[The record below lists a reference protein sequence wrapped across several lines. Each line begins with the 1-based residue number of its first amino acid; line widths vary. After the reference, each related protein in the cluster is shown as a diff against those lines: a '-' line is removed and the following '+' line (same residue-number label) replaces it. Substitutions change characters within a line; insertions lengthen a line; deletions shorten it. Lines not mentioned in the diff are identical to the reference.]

1 VPARH
6 QHHSRDPRGLAS
18 GRGAHGLSG
27 AAAGGVRRLIIRTD
41 GAARGNPG
49 PASAGAA
56 LIDADRPG
64 AERPGAAPL
73 ATISEAL
80 GHQTNNVAEWTAVVR
95 ALDLAAELGAEE
107 VLLLLDSKLVV
118 EQIQGRWRVKDA
130 KLVPFHEEAIAGL
143 RRFRRWSAR
152 HVPRSENSTADALA
166 NEALDRVAA
175 GGPRLVVR
183 RPTSGSG
190 GPAFSVTQMDMKL
203 GTGDLGG
210 GAIAPIALEAGF
222 DPGDAG
228 PEPGRL
234 VVRILGSG
242 TSQGIPRIACEC
254 PVCTSADPRDR
265 RYRASTL
272 LSFGEMRVLVDC
284 GPDIKWQAIAAGM
297 RRLDAVLLT
306 HDHQDAI
313 GGLDELRR
321 FNELRGGYLPVHA
334 PPEDLAVI
342 VSRYA
347 YAFRPGQAAFFG
359 IPQLRPIALDGPFLV
374 GGRRFIPVPV
384 IHVDRAITG
393 YRTGGFAYCSDVQRI
408 EPEGMA
414 LLRDLDVLVISALR
428 DQPHPTHQTVGEAL
442 EVIAA
447 LRPRRAYLTH
457 LDHELGHAA
466 LAARL
471 PAGVEVAW
479 DGLELEVP

>member
-1 VPARH
+1 MP
-6 QHHSRDPRGLAS
+6 
-18 GRGAHGLSG
+18 
-27 AAAGGVRRLIIRTD
+27 I
-41 GAARGNPG
+41 
-49 PASAGAA
+49 
-56 LIDADRPG
+56 
-64 AERPGAAPL
+64 

-95 ALDLAAELGAEE
+95 ALDLAAELGAQE
-107 VLLLLDSKLVV
+107 VQLLLDSKLVV
-118 EQIQGRWRVKDA
+118 EQIRGRWRVKDA
-130 KLVPFHEEAIAGL
+130 KLAPLHDEAIAGL

-152 HVPRSENSTADALA
+152 HVPRSENATADGLA

-175 GGPRLVVR
+175 GGPPLVVR
-183 RPTSGSG
+183 RPPPTAGDGS
-190 GPAFSVTQMDMKL
+190 PSTQL
-203 GTGDLGG
+203 GMDLGIG
-210 GAIAPIALEAGF
+210 GTRDGIGDGRARDVALESGF

-228 PEPGRL
+228 PDPGRL

-242 TSQGIPRIACEC
+242 TSQGIPRIACTC
-254 PVCTSADPRDR
+254 PVCTSADPHDR
-265 RYRASTL
+265 RYRASAL

-284 GPDIKWQAIAAGM
+284 GPDIKWQAIEAGM

-321 FNELRGGYLPVHA
+321 FNELRGGYLPIHA
-334 PPEDLAVI
+334 PPEDMAVI
-342 VSRYA
+342 VSRFA
-347 YAFRPGQAAFFG
+347 YAFRPGQPAFFG
-359 IPQLRPIALDGPFLV
+359 IPQLRPVPLEGPFLV
-374 GGRRFIPVPV
+374 GGRRFVPVPV

-393 YRTGGFAYCSDVQRI
+393 YRTGAFAYCSDVQRI
-408 EPEGMA
+408 EPEGLA

-428 DQPHPTHQTVGEAL
+428 DRPHPTHQTVDEAL
-442 EVIAA
+442 EVIAS

-466 LAARL
+466 LSARM

-479 DGLELEVP
+479 DGLEIEVP

>member
-1 VPARH
+1 M
-6 QHHSRDPRGLAS
+6 
-18 GRGAHGLSG
+18 
-27 AAAGGVRRLIIRTD
+27 
-41 GAARGNPG
+41 
-49 PASAGAA
+49 
-56 LIDADRPG
+56 
-64 AERPGAAPL
+64 
-73 ATISEAL
+73 
-80 GHQTNNVAEWTAVVR
+80 AEWTAVVR

-107 VLLLLDSKLVV
+107 VQLVLDSKLVV
-118 EQIQGRWRVKDA
+118 EQIQGRWRVKDP
-130 KLVPFHEEAIAGL
+130 KLAELHDEAIAGL

-152 HVPRSENSTADALA
+152 HVPRSENATADGLA

-175 GGPRLVVR
+175 GGPQRVVR
-183 RPTSGSG
+183 RPPPSVG
-190 GPAFSVTQMDMKL
+190 GRPPSTQLGMDL
-203 GTGDLGG
+203 RT
-210 GAIAPIALEAGF
+210 GAIPDGTSRAPVRGRVLEPGF
-222 DPGDAG
+222 DPGDPG
-228 PEPGRL
+228 PDPGRL
-234 VVRILGSG
+234 IVRILGSG
-242 TSQGIPRIACEC
+242 TSQGIPRIACAC
-254 PVCTSADPRDR
+254 QVCTSADPRDR
-265 RYRASTL
+265 RYRASAL

-297 RRLDAVLLT
+297 QRLDAVLLT

-334 PPEDLAVI
+334 PPEDLAVV
-342 VSRYA
+342 VSRFA
-347 YAFRPGQAAFFG
+347 YAFRPEQPAFFG
-359 IPQLRPIALDGPFLV
+359 IPQLRPIPLDGPFLV

-408 EPEGMA
+408 EPEGLA

-428 DQPHPTHQTVGEAL
+428 DQPHPTHQTVEEAL

-466 LAARL
+466 LSARL

>member
-1 VPARH
+1 M
-6 QHHSRDPRGLAS
+6 
-18 GRGAHGLSG
+18 
-27 AAAGGVRRLIIRTD
+27 
-41 GAARGNPG
+41 
-49 PASAGAA
+49 
-56 LIDADRPG
+56 
-64 AERPGAAPL
+64 PL

-80 GHQTNNVAEWTAVVR
+80 GRQTNNVAEWTAVVR

-130 KLVPFHEEAIAGL
+130 KLAVLHDEAIAGL

-152 HVPRSENSTADALA
+152 HVPRSQNATADALA

-175 GGPRLVVR
+175 GGPALVVR
-183 RPTSGSG
+183 RPAAGSG
-190 GPAFSVTQMDMKL
+190 GAAVSVTQLEMKL
-203 GTGDLGG
+203 GSGGLLGRG
-210 GAIAPIALEAGF
+210 LGLEPGF

-228 PEPGRL
+228 PDPGRL

-242 TSQGIPRIACEC
+242 TSQGIPRIACDC
-254 PVCTSADPRDR
+254 AVCTSADPRDR
-265 RYRASTL
+265 RYRASAL
-272 LSFGEMRVLVDC
+272 LSFGEMRVLLDC
-284 GPDIKWQAIAAGM
+284 GPDVKWQAIAAGM
-297 RRLDAVLLT
+297 QRLDAVLLT

-313 GGLDELRR
+313 GGLDEMRR
-321 FNELRGGYLPVHA
+321 FNVLRGGYLPVHA
-334 PPEDLAVI
+334 PAEDLAI
-342 VSRYA
+342 FVSRVA
-347 YAFRPGQAAFFG
+347 YAFRPGQTTFFG
-359 IPQLRPIALDGPFLV
+359 VPMLRPVPLDGPFLV

-384 IHVDRAITG
+384 IHVDRPITG

-408 EPEGMA
+408 DADGMA
-414 LLRDLDVLVISALR
+414 LLGDLDVLVISALR
-428 DQPHPTHQTVGEAL
+428 DRPHPTHQTVAQAL

-466 LAARL
+466 LATRL

-479 DGLELEVP
+479 DGLEIEVP

>member
-1 VPARH
+1 M
-6 QHHSRDPRGLAS
+6 
-18 GRGAHGLSG
+18 
-27 AAAGGVRRLIIRTD
+27 
-41 GAARGNPG
+41 
-49 PASAGAA
+49 
-56 LIDADRPG
+56 
-64 AERPGAAPL
+64 
-73 ATISEAL
+73 
-80 GHQTNNVAEWTAVVR
+80 AEWTAVVR

-107 VLLLLDSKLVV
+107 VFLLLDSKLVV

-130 KLVPFHEEAIAGL
+130 KLAPLHDAAIAGL

-152 HVPRSENSTADALA
+152 HVPRSENATADALA

-183 RPTSGSG
+183 RPPSTGSVEVRPSQLG
-190 GPAFSVTQMDMKL
+190 MDLETGRPAAE
-203 GTGDLGG
+203 
-210 GAIAPIALEAGF
+210 AIVLEPGF

-228 PEPGRL
+228 PDPGPL

-254 PVCTSADPRDR
+254 PVCTSGDPRDR
-265 RYRASTL
+265 RYRASAL

-297 RRLDAVLLT
+297 RRLDAVFLT

-342 VSRYA
+342 VSRFA
-347 YAFRPGQAAFFG
+347 YAFRPDQPAFFG
-359 IPQLRPIALDGPFLV
+359 VPQLRPVALDGPFEV

-408 EPEGMA
+408 EPAGMA
-414 LLRDLDVLVISALR
+414 LLRNLDVLVISALR
-428 DQPHPTHQTVGEAL
+428 DQPHPTHQTVAEAL

-457 LDHELGHAA
+457 LDHELGHAQ

-479 DGLELEVP
+479 DGLEIELP

>member
-1 VPARH
+1 M
-6 QHHSRDPRGLAS
+6 
-18 GRGAHGLSG
+18 
-27 AAAGGVRRLIIRTD
+27 
-41 GAARGNPG
+41 
-49 PASAGAA
+49 
-56 LIDADRPG
+56 
-64 AERPGAAPL
+64 
-73 ATISEAL
+73 
-80 GHQTNNVAEWTAVVR
+80 VR

-130 KLVPFHEEAIAGL
+130 KLAPFHDEAIAGL

-183 RPTSGSG
+183 RPPSPG
-190 GPAFSVTQMDMKL
+190 GGEPRSTQLGMDL
-203 GTGDLGG
+203 GAGRPPDGEVGTG
-210 GAIAPIALEAGF
+210 GAPASSGAVASSGMVALEAGF

-228 PEPGRL
+228 PDPGRL

-242 TSQGIPRIACEC
+242 TSQGIPRIACAC

-265 RYRASTL
+265 RYRASAL

-347 YAFRPGQAAFFG
+347 YAFRPGQGAFFG

-408 EPEGMA
+408 EPGGMA

-466 LAARL
+466 LAGRL

>member
-1 VPARH
+1 MPARH
-6 QHHSRDPRGLAS
+6 QHHPRDPRGLAS
-18 GRGAHGLSG
+18 SSGAHGLSG
-27 AAAGGVRRLIIRTD
+27 GAAGGVRRLIIRTD

-56 LIDADRPG
+56 LIDADGPG

-80 GHQTNNVAEWTAVVR
+80 GRQTNNVAEWTAVVR

-130 KLVPFHEEAIAGL
+130 TLALLHDEAIAGL

-152 HVPRSENSTADALA
+152 HVPRSENATADGLA

-183 RPTSGSG
+183 RPTSGG
-190 GPAFSVTQMDMKL
+190 SVEVRPTQLGMAL
-203 GTGDLGG
+203 GTGRASSD
-210 GAIAPIALEAGF
+210 AIALEPGF

-228 PEPGRL
+228 PDPGRL
-234 VVRILGSG
+234 LVRILGSG

-254 PVCTSADPRDR
+254 AVCLSADPRDR
-265 RYRASTL
+265 RYRASAL

-342 VSRYA
+342 VSRFA
-347 YAFRPGQAAFFG
+347 YAFRPGQTTFFG
-359 IPQLRPIALDGPFLV
+359 VPQLRPVALDGPFLV

-384 IHVDRAITG
+384 IHVDRPITG

-408 EPEGMA
+408 EADGMA

-428 DQPHPTHQTVGEAL
+428 DQPHPTHQTVAEAL

-471 PAGVEVAW
+471 PAGVDVAW
-479 DGLELEVP
+479 DGLEIELP

>member
-1 VPARH
+1 VPAGH
-6 QHHSRDPRGLAS
+6 QHHPRDPGGFA
-18 GRGAHGLSG
+18 GGGGALGLSG

-64 AERPGAAPL
+64 AEGPDAPPL

-80 GHQTNNVAEWTAVVR
+80 GRQTNNVAEWTAVVR

-107 VLLLLDSKLVV
+107 VLLLLDSMLVV
-118 EQIQGRWRVKDA
+118 EQLRGRWRVKDA
-130 KLVPFHEEAIAGL
+130 KLAPLHDEAIAGL

-152 HVPRSENSTADALA
+152 HVPRSENATADALA

-175 GGPRLVVR
+175 GGPALVVR
-183 RPTSGSG
+183 RPPAGSG
-190 GPAFSVTQMDMKL
+190 GAGFSVTQVEMKF
-203 GTGDLGG
+203 GTGVLLGG
-210 GAIAPIALEAGF
+210 PIALEQGF

-228 PEPGRL
+228 PDPGHL
-234 VVRILGSG
+234 TVRILGSG
-242 TSQGIPRIACEC
+242 TSQGIPRIACDC

-265 RYRASTL
+265 RYRASAL
-272 LSFGEMRVLVDC
+272 LAFGDRRVLVDC
-284 GPDIKWQAIAAGM
+284 GPDFKWQALAAGL

-306 HDHQDAI
+306 HEHQDAI
-313 GGLDELRR
+313 AGLDELRR
-321 FNELRGGYLPVHA
+321 FNELHGEYLPVHA
-334 PPEDLAVI
+334 RPEDLDI
-342 VSRYA
+342 VVGRFA
-347 YAFRPGQAAFFG
+347 YAFRPGQRAFVG
-359 IPQLRPIALDGPFLV
+359 VPQLRPVALDGPFLV

-384 IHVDRAITG
+384 IHVDRVITG

-408 EPEGMA
+408 DADGRA

-428 DQPHPTHQTVGEAL
+428 DLPHPTHQTVAEAL
-442 EVIAA
+442 AVIED

-466 LAARL
+466 LTARL

-479 DGLELEVP
+479 DGLEIEVP